1 MTSKTIPYG
10 DREVPIFE
18 RPWQAATPS
27 PYKMT
32 YKLKPGEH
40 WAEAPVTHNQFENY
54 VLLDDGQAIPV
65 GAAIARE
72 LMSEGAK
79 SAVFTELWH
88 GLVLVGPDLI
98 CVSKDHEDF
107 KELLANLKAANGGR
121 FRGLPDVIACFPD
134 SRIAM
139 REAKNLAAKDRLNT
153 PQHEFARAAYR
164 LLGARLDLGVIQWGR
179 IVAQDASPTELF
191 DKVVGEI

>member
-1 MTSKTIPYG
+1 MTTAYKTIIYG
-10 DREVPIFE
+10 DREVPVFE
-18 RPWQAATPS
+18 RPWRVAVRS
-27 PYKMT
+27 PYRKT

-54 VLLDDGQAIPV
+54 VLLDDGQTIPV

-98 CVSKDHEDF
+98 CISQDHEDF
-107 KELLANLKAANGGR
+107 KELLANLRTANGGR
-121 FRGLPDVIACFPD
+121 FRGLPDVIACFSD
-134 SRIAM
+134 GRIVM
-139 REAKNLAAKDRLNT
+139 REAKNLAAKDRLNA
-153 PQHEFARAAYR
+153 PQHEFARAAYQ
-164 LLGARLDLGVIQWGR
+164 LLGERLDLGVIQWGN
-179 IVAQDASPTELF
+179 IVAQEVTPTEL
-191 DKVVGEI
+191 EN